1 MKVKKI
7 LLFLNESNQINDNE
21 KKRLLKNL
29 RNYFKKIIFFKPEF
43 YTKLSNNRNIKIL
56 SKKIIKKYNQQ
67 GININEKNIL
77 KIDSYLNSLKYKF
90 SNLLI
95 SSNYVRGALSEKE
108 IIFFELSKYYNFK
121 FLRIERSPLKNRYSL
136 AKNIYKHSIE
146 LSKKKIQNN
155 QLEVYIKFYK
165 KFIDLHREIVK
176 KIPGTNTIKSI
187 IVEIYYYLYKIFNR
201 LEIKDSIDDKNNYIL
216 VIIPN
221 DYNLLNISLPNLK
234 SFLEEL
240 ISSSNKKV
248 VFLLH
253 PRLRLGFFLRRL
265 VKVYKVE
272 NLIKKNKNRF
282 IFIPKIK
289 KISKLILE
297 SSFIVHISSSL
308 SIQALFF
315 DKNILCIGKKNI
327 YIEKPYKNILF
338 YNLNKQKKI
347 PFSYL
352 EKKKICKNYLNYLL
366 VNSVDY
372 YGEFYS
378 NKFILN
384 KKSFLL
390 DVAKHPD
397 KTRIIISLLKRYS
410 NYN

>member
-1 MKVKKI
+1 LKKKLRIFLNLYFNLMKVKKI

-221 DYNLLNISLPNLK
+221 D
-234 SFLEEL
+234 
-240 ISSSNKKV
+240 
-248 VFLLH
+248 
-253 PRLRLGFFLRRL
+253 
-265 VKVYKVE
+265 
-272 NLIKKNKNRF
+272 
-282 IFIPKIK
+282 
-289 KISKLILE
+289 
-297 SSFIVHISSSL
+297 
-308 SIQALFF
+308 
-315 DKNILCIGKKNI
+315 
-327 YIEKPYKNILF
+327 
-338 YNLNKQKKI
+338 
-347 PFSYL
+347 
-352 EKKKICKNYLNYLL
+352 
-366 VNSVDY
+366 
-372 YGEFYS
+372 
-378 NKFILN
+378 
-384 KKSFLL
+384 
-390 DVAKHPD
+390 
-397 KTRIIISLLKRYS
+397 
-410 NYN
+410 